1 MSMLVDCIRQTC
13 LFADGHA
20 GRFGTLG
27 TASPE
32 VIDGL
37 VAVASLF
44 VVTAVGLVAGYVA
57 SHLTMTMCARLGFD
71 HAAERGG
78 LVRLLKQVG
87 IEKNPSQI
95 MGAIVLGLMA
105 CTFLMVGS
113 DVLGFDAIG
122 DAVGRLVDYIP
133 RVILAAIV
141 LIVGLLL
148 ATLLRGAVVAAGER
162 ANVPG
167 AQHLGT
173 TCFYV
178 AAFVVIFAAFEQ
190 LQIRMQLL
198 GQAFLIAFSSLALA
212 SGLAVG
218 LGGRDVV
225 AGMIAGYYI
234 RRRYQAGDQV
244 AVAGLQGTV
253 REVSMVTTIVET
265 DDHGLLKRHSVP
277 NVKMLNEAVS

>member
-1 MSMLVDCIRQTC
+1 MSMLVDCFRQTR
-13 LFADGHA
+13 LFADGYA
-20 GRFGTLG
+20 GRFGTLA
-27 TASPE
+27 TLYPE
-32 VIDGL
+32 MMDGL
-37 VAVASLF
+37 VAVALLF
-44 VVTAVGLVAGYVA
+44 VVTAVGLVAGYAA
-57 SHLTMTMCARLGFD
+57 SRLTVTLCARLGFD
-71 HAAERGG
+71 QAAERGG

-87 IEKNPSQI
+87 LETNPSQI
-95 MGAIVLGLMA
+95 MGAIVLGLVA
-105 CTFLMVGS
+105 CAILMVGS

-122 DAVGRLVDYIP
+122 DAVGRLVDYIS
-133 RVILAAIV
+133 RIILAAIV

-162 ANVPG
+162 AKIPG

-173 TCFYV
+173 ACFYV

-234 RRRYQAGDQV
+234 RRRFQAGDQV

-253 REVSMVTTIVET
+253 REVNMVTTIVET
-265 DDHGLLKRHSVP
+265 DDHGLPKRHSVP